1 MLSVQWSLSDA
12 ADGISLAQLNSAL
25 KNEQLNSLLSDPNFC
40 QRLKFES
47 VYQDAVEDQA
57 VEAHEI
63 RKEEALFIP
72 DDINYLR
79 YNNLESSIPKGSNK
93 IRNH

>member
-1 MLSVQWSLSDA
+1 MRTFSAFQMLSVPWNLSDA
-12 ADGISLAQLNSAL
+12 EDGINLAQLNSAL
-25 KNEQLNSLLSDPNFC
+25 KNEQLSSLLSDPVLC

-57 VEAHEI
+57 EDVNQI

-72 DDINYLR
+72 DDIDYLR
-79 YNNLESSIPKGSNK
+79 
-93 IRNH
+93 